1 MEGLISKMRNTHKD
15 LTPPPPPPP
24 PSFAAETAQ
33 ASLGRRLQR
42 ALTGGPDRKFSG
54 PHSPPGGAASPSLPL
69 NRRLSFPIITLLAAL
84 AVGLLFLLPGGPLQA
99 QDADGPIKYAE
110 NGTGVVATFTAVDPE
125 GESIV
130 WSLAAGTDMDDFD
143 IENGVLR
150 FKSAPDFETPTGF
163 WHRQHLRSYGPGIRR
178 RSRHDRYGG
187 SDH

>member
-1 MEGLISKMRNTHKD
+1 MLSANFCRWLSCSPITGATTVQPESLLRRSDYVEGLISKMRNTHKD
-15 LTPPPPPPP
+15 LPPPPPPPP

-99 QDADGPIKYAE
+99 QDDGPIKYAE
-110 NGTGVVATFTAVDPE
+110 NGTGAVATLHGD
-125 GESIV
+125 
-130 WSLAAGTDMDDFD
+130 
-143 IENGVLR
+143 
-150 FKSAPDFETPTGF
+150 
-163 WHRQHLRSYGPGIRR
+163 GPGGRVHHLVVGRR
-178 RSRHDRYGG
+178 RRHGRLLHRERGAALQEFPRL
-187 SDH
+187 